1 MSETKKST
9 VGIVL
14 AALTVIAAAAALIAY
29 YVNSQ
34 TSYFSNLGLSTTV
47 VACLAV
53 AIVAEVVFIVA
64 GLKGNAIWQDL
75 LPVAVSVLLV
85 VATITLVSVRVNGF
99 AAIISY
105 ENNSSNMADMMSAIV
120 AIACGL
126 VATIVSVISAHFD
139 ISK

>member
-14 AALTVIAAAAALIAY
+14 ASLTVIAAAAALIAY

-47 VACLAV
+47 VACLVV

-64 GLKGNAIWQDL
+64 GLKGNAIWQDI

-126 VATIVSVISAHFD
+126 VATIVSVVSAHFD